1 MYEQNVKE
9 GGRVFPQVKLEKL
22 KPLPIVI
29 PSAEQKA
36 EIEELV
42 TKTIVATSNGDVDNA
57 QELKATIDQKVFELY
72 KVDPSSI
79 A

>member
-1 MYEQNVKE
+1 M
-9 GGRVFPQVKLEKL
+9 
-22 KPLPIVI
+22 I

-42 TKTIVATSNGDVDNA
+42 TKTILATSNGDVDNA
-57 QELKATIDQKVFELY
+57 QELKATIDKKVFELY